1 MSDDRT
7 ASLTAPETFTGTI
20 IDAVAATSP
29 APVTRDYAEPLDA
42 KRE

>member
-1 MSDDRT
+1 MTGPLRLRLRRS
-7 ASLTAPETFTGTI
+7 FTGTI

-29 APVTRDYAEPLDA
+29 APVTRDDAEPLDA